1 MCSQIR
7 QQKNQYYSNESK
19 HLKTLMKITMKNK
32 SKTEHDTSE
41 EALKI
46 RMKSE

>member
-7 QQKNQYYSNESK
+7 QQKTQYYSNESK
-19 HLKTLMKITMKNK
+19 HQKTVMKITMKNK

-46 RMKSE
+46 RMK